1 MNKQKEKEKEVKCQ
15 RKRIYSTKAQ
25 GSGEDTTHSM
35 EDKIPVAEFQTAKRH
50 GHPALDVRGE
60 KDERTVLDDHFEIGV
75 EEFKDEVQIR
85 L

>member
-1 MNKQKEKEKEVKCQ
+1 
-15 RKRIYSTKAQ
+15 
-25 GSGEDTTHSM
+25 M

-60 KDERTVLDDHFEIGV
+60 KDERAFLDDHFEIGV
-75 EEFKDEVQIR
+75 EELEDEVQIR